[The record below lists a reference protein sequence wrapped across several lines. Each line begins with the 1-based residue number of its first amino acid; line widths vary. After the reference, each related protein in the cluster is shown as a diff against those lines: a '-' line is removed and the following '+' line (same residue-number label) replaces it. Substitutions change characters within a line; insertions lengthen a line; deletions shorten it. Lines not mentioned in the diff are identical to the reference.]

1 MVTRVK
7 LSSGLVTTSSV
18 PDGGDAALSL
28 ATAVVLNHNEFVRLD
43 VETPAWRRRGIR
55 VIHRRRA
62 RLEDERPQLSEVLTP
77 VVKIRKT
84 VPTKDGLADPIPF
97 PGQSSAKAGSE
108 TGAVGASVMAIPGSG
123 NLVRQIPLG
132 LVAFDRVMATDE
144 IERADEAAVAPA
156 IAQAAFDPALA
167 VAEEVQQP
175 IEDFDG
181 FGRVACTHEITP
193 PHPG

>member
-1 MVTRVK
+1 M
-7 LSSGLVTTSSV
+7 
-18 PDGGDAALSL
+18 
-28 ATAVVLNHNEFVRLD
+28 
-43 VETPAWRRRGIR
+43 PARRRHGIR

-62 RLEDERPQLSEVLTP
+62 RLQDERPQLSEILTP
-77 VVKIRKT
+77 IVKIGKT
-84 VPTKDGLADPIPF
+84 VPAKDGLTGPIPS

-108 TGAVGASVMAIPGSG
+108 SGAVRARVMAIPCGG
-123 NLVRQIPLG
+123 NLVRQISLG

-167 VAEEVQQP
+167 VAKELQQP

-181 FGRVACTHEITP
+181 FGRVECAHEITP
-193 PHPG
+193 PHPR

>member
-1 MVTRVK
+1 MVTREK
-7 LSSGLVTTSSV
+7 LSSGLLKAGSV
-18 PDGGDAALSL
+18 LDGFHTALS
-28 ATAVVLNHNEFVRLD
+28 AAAVALSHYEF
-43 VETPAWRRRGIR
+43 VETPARHRHGIR

-62 RLEDERPQLSEVLTP
+62 RLQDERPQLSEVLTP
-77 VVKIRKT
+77 VVKIGKT
-84 VPTKDGLADPIPF
+84 VPTKDSLTDPILSS
-97 PGQSSAKAGSE
+97 GQSSAKTDSE
-108 TGAVGASVMAIPGSG
+108 SGAVRASVMAIPRGG

-167 VAEEVQQP
+167 VAKELQQP

-181 FGRVACTHEITP
+181 FGRVACAHEITP
-193 PHPG
+193 PHSG